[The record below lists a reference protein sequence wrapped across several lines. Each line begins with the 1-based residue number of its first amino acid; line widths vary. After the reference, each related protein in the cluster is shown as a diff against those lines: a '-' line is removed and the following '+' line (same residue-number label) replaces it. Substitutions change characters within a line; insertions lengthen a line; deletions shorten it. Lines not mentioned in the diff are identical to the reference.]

1 MINIVKYEEY
11 NKYSGDLNEG
21 RIPIAW
27 ARPSEKTIKILS
39 FISEKEK
46 ITKRELRE
54 FLDSV
59 PEDASG
65 KKPTMSWVRSQKKYI
80 KYKIEEESANYFC
93 LTPLGKRVLRSSK
106 F

>member
-46 ITKRELRE
+46 ITFIIIDFFFLIDIGVIFFSAYYDSE
-54 FLDSV
+54 FAIV
-59 PEDASG
+59 ENHKQIA
-65 KKPTMSWVRSQKKYI
+65 
-80 KYKIEEESANYFC
+80 E
-93 LTPLGKRVLRSSK
+93 
-106 F
+106 